1 MHQSSQLHRLLRR
14 ELLASL
20 LLGACAA
27 PAAAARLQ
35 LPPII
40 TPPTQQHLVGKVIF
54 QELVTP
60 DLTRAKQF
68 YGSLL
73 GWTFR
78 DVAADELAYT
88 EVILGNREIGGL
100 FQRNIPANE
109 HRQSAWLAYFAA
121 LDADAAVESALQH
134 GGKLLFGPLS
144 FPNRGREAVLADPQ
158 GAVFAVLASSSGDP
172 SDLLA
177 EPGEW
182 VWSSLITRDPDTDAG
197 FYQTLFDYEVFTA
210 PVSAGPEH
218 LVLASQGYARAS
230 VNPPPAAAAG
240 FHPHW
245 LNYIRVDDA
254 ASVAVRVAALG
265 GRILVAPRPAPSG
278 GTIALAADPLG
289 APFGLLQLSIADDA
303 ATGAQ

>member
-1 MHQSSQLHRLLRR
+1 MHQSGQPHHLLRR

-20 LLGACAA
+20 LLGACTV

-60 DLTRAKQF
+60 NLTRAKQF

-78 DVAADELAYT
+78 DLVADELAYT
-88 EVILGNREIGGL
+88 EVMLGDRAIGGL
-100 FQRNIPANE
+100 FQRDIPANE

-121 LDADAAVESALQH
+121 LDADAAVELALQH
-134 GGKLLFGPLS
+134 GGKLLFAPRS

-177 EPGEW
+177 EQGEW
-182 VWSSLITRDPDTDAG
+182 IWSSLITHDPDTAAG
-197 FYQTLFDYEVFTA
+197 FYQTIFDYEVFPA
-210 PVSAGPEH
+210 PASAGPEH

-230 VNPPPAAAAG
+230 VNSPPAAQPD

-245 LNYIRVDDA
+245 LNYVRVDDA
-254 ASVAVRVAALG
+254 ASVATRVASLG
-265 GRILVAPRPAPSG
+265 GRILVAPRPTPRG

-289 APFGLLQLSIADDA
+289 APFGLLQWSTADDS